1 MKSDRRTVLGLL
13 GGSCAAVACQGP
25 REASR
30 GLCAA
35 EPPAGDKP
43 PARPALRLGLPTYM
57 FKNYTLDQVIQ
68 TALRL
73 DVRYLSLKS
82 FHLPLEWSDDKVAAA
97 VAKTRDAGLTVYTA
111 GVVQMYT
118 QAEIDRGFAYAK
130 AASLDLIAAN
140 PSEAMLDAVEKKVD
154 QTGIRVAI
162 HNHGP
167 DQKSWPTP
175 LEIYDKLRTRDKRI
189 GICHD
194 TGHTRRSGVDPVQA
208 TLKTAERIFDFHL
221 KDVDA
226 ATKAGHSVELGR
238 GIVDIVGLV
247 RAIRKIGYRGVV
259 GVEVEKRMDDLMPG
273 LAESIGYVRGVDDCG
288 MRNADCGL

>member
-1 MKSDRRTVLGLL
+1 MKSDRRRLL
-13 GGSCAAVACQGP
+13 SLAAGTCAAAACGRVHLGAGEP
-25 REASR
+25 
-30 GLCAA
+30 A
-35 EPPAGDKP
+35 ERRPPAG
-43 PARPALRLGLPTYM
+43 ALRLGLPTYM

-73 DVRYLSLKS
+73 DVKQLSLKS

-97 VAKTRDAGLTVYTA
+97 VAKARQAGLSVYTA
-111 GVVQMYT
+111 GVIQMFT

-140 PSEAMLDAVEKKVD
+140 PSEAMLDALEAKVR

-175 LEIYDKLRTRDKRI
+175 LEIHARIRTRDKRI

-194 TGHTRRSGVDPVQA
+194 TGHTKRSGVDPVEA
-208 TLKTAERIFDFHL
+208 TFKTADRILDFHL

-226 ATKAGHSVELGR
+226 ATKAGRSVELGR
-238 GIVDIVGLV
+238 GIVDIVALV
-247 RAIRKIGYRGVV
+247 RAIRKIGYAGVV
-259 GVEVEKRMDDLMPG
+259 GVEVEKRMDDLAPT
-273 LAESIGYVRGVDDCG
+273 LAESVGYVRGV
-288 MRNADCGL
+288 AAAT